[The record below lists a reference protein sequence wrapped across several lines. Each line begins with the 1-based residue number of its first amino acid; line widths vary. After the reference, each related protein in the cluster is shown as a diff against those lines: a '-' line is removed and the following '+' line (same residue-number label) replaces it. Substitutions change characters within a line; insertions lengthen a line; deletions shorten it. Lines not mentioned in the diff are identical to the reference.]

1 METSESVPSSKR
13 VVGVFTKKVL
23 LEKKLEEVED
33 EDIWDGMFE
42 ADRRARGKA
51 LRQKQ
56 ALDLRHSEKVRV
68 MGMAEVEKESGGERV
83 RRNGGR

>member
-13 VVGVFTKKVL
+13 AVGVFTKKVL

-68 MGMAEVEKESGGERV
+68 TGMAEVEKESRGERV

>member
-13 VVGVFTKKVL
+13 AVGVFTKKVL
-23 LEKKLEEVED
+23 LEKKLEVED
-33 EDIWDGMFE
+33 EAIWDGMFE

-68 MGMAEVEKESGGERV
+68 TGMAEVEKESGGERV